1 VRKFIV
7 IFLFSGFYIAAY
19 SQVIKGTVLDEATES
34 PIWYA
39 SVYFNGTFVGTTS
52 DENGHFAL
60 DISKNA
66 SMPISISA
74 IGYYSITL
82 TEVSQDKPIT
92 VYLAPKVYELS
103 EVVIT
108 ARPSSRERKANLK
121 IFRDEFLGTTSNALN
136 CEILNENDITFGVG
150 TDDDTLKAF
159 ASKPLLIYNRAL
171 GYKITYY
178 LDRFEY
184 YRKSTS
190 FLYKGSIIFKEDLA
204 AYETQQMSLERR
216 RRFTYLGSRTHF
228 FRALWANDIR
238 SSGFVIRSLQNVNL
252 NYRDIVSE
260 EDNQKKFLSFREN
273 LVIYHYTNS
282 GSSYV
287 VFLKDHVYFD
297 SNGYFDPSGISW
309 EGEMAR
315 QRIADW
321 LPYEYSI
328 RGNSPDSQPVF
339 LVNSGE
345 PDKPG
350 IKKLSRGN
358 KHVLF

>member
-1 VRKFIV
+1 MRKFIV
-7 IFLFSGFYIAAY
+7 IFLFSVYYITTY
-19 SQVIKGTVLDEATES
+19 GQVIKGTVLDEATKS

-39 SVYFNGTFVGTTS
+39 SVYFNGTFVGTTT
-52 DENGHFAL
+52 DEHGNFAL

-66 SMPISISA
+66 LMPISISA

-82 TEVSQDKPIT
+82 TEVSPDKPLT

-108 ARPSSRERKANLK
+108 ARPFSRERKANLK
-121 IFRDEFLGTTSNALN
+121 IFKDEFLGTTSNALK
-136 CEILNENDITFGVG
+136 CEILNENDITFNVG
-150 TDDDTLKAF
+150 ADDDTLKAF

-178 LDRFEY
+178 LDKFEY
-184 YRKSTS
+184 YKKSTS

-238 SSGFVIRSLQNVNL
+238 SGGFAIRSSQNVIL
-252 NYRDIVSE
+252 SYDDIVIE
-260 EDNQKKFLSFREN
+260 EDNQKKFLTYKEN
-273 LVIYHYTNS
+273 LVIYHYTKL

-287 VFLKDHVYFD
+287 VFLKDLVYFD

-328 RGNSPDSQPVF
+328 RENSPEKRPVF
-339 LVNSGE
+339 LVTSGD
-345 PDKPG
+345 PDRPG
-350 IKKLSRGN
+350 IIKLSKGS
-358 KHVLF
+358 KPAIF